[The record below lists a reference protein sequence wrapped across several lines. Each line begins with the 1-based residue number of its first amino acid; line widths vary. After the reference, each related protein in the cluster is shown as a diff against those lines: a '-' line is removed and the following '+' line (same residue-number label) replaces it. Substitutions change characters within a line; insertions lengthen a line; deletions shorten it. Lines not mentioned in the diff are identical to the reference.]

1 MASLKEYQMM
11 FQLQAKLNSGFSG
24 TMKSAQTELLTLQ
37 QRVQDLSRIQSD
49 IAAYEKQQAAVEA
62 TRQKLSTLQQQYD
75 NIQKEIQE
83 TEGFSSSLENQLLS
97 KQQQIDKTSASLE
110 KQTGKLDAMGA
121 ALENAGVDTGNL
133 SSESSRLATEIEGVK
148 TEEEAV
154 AEKANN
160 MGTSGAEAI
169 DTLASALAAAGI
181 VKMLK
186 EIGEAYM
193 TCVTNAADF
202 EETMST
208 VEALSGA
215 SAAEMSALSEEAKAL
230 GASTKFTATEAAE
243 AMTYMGMAGWG
254 AQDMLNG
261 MNGVLSLAA
270 ASGEDLARTSDIVT
284 DNLTAFGL
292 TAADTA
298 HFSDVLAAAAT
309 NSNTDVST
317 MGETFKQSASIAGAL
332 GYSVDDV
339 AVAVGLM
346 ANAGVKG
353 SIAGTALK
361 NTFNGLLEGA
371 TLTGEAFGE
380 YEFSALQA
388 DGTMKSFG
396 ATIDELRYYF
406 GQMTEA
412 ERVNNAMAI
421 AGKRSYNG
429 LLAILNATDEDYA
442 SLTDN
447 IKNCSGAA
455 QNMAKIKMNNMNG
468 QLTLMKS
475 AWDAV
480 TISIGEQFLP
490 EMTSLYEVGTDV
502 LTWVNDMIQENP
514 QLVSGFTAFI
524 GVVGAATAGITG
536 FAAAAKVV
544 KALDLASMF
553 TGPAAAIIG
562 LTAVAAAQIAAV
574 QTDLDNLVGGYHAA
588 AEEYKTSAEEHQNN
602 LDAIDTEAESTQG
615 LVTQLRGLA
624 EQSERTATEKSE
636 MAEIVNQ
643 LNTAIPDLNL
653 AYDAESD
660 TLTGLTGSVEEYVS
674 ALYEAQKYQENV
686 ARAIEL
692 KEQIAELDEQLQA
705 AKATAESTAATNK
718 TFIDFA
724 TLGSGLDVMS
734 AANERALMYT
744 GETSAAVEELQGAYD
759 AAQAE
764 LAEVESEL
772 DNYNAAQEEAAQA
785 TGGAIDYTQELIAA
799 QDELRAKYDEVYLEA
814 LDSYRGQFS
823 LMEEAAEVTTTSSSE
838 LLGNIDSQI
847 GYWADYNTNLQT
859 VMDNIASMAS
869 QGVDTSNIQAYLDAI
884 NDGSPEAAGA
894 IAGLA
899 SASQE
904 DLATIGESYGD
915 LQTKQGETAQTTA
928 ELETEFAAAL
938 ATMRGDMEGFVA
950 AMNLSGEAS
959 SAASSTASSYIN
971 TFISYASQAYSAGQQ
986 MARNA
991 VAGMRSVTGGA
1002 MPGYATG
1009 TTSAERGFAW
1019 VGENGPELM
1028 FFNGGEQILNAQQ
1041 SAAFQKEHHASLLA
1055 PAETARPEAASS
1067 SATKIVAPYSPV
1079 YNISGVDRADDLESV
1094 LRSHDEFFREYIQDV
1109 IEDAEADAARR
1120 RF

>member
-11 FQLQAKLNSGFSG
+11 FQLQAKLNGGFSS
-24 TMKSAQTELLTLQ
+24 TMKSAQTELLTLLQ
-37 QRVQDLSRIQSD
+37 KVQDLSRTQSD

-121 ALENAGVDTGNL
+121 ALEDAGIDTGNL

-148 TEEEAV
+148 AEEEAV

-169 DTLASALAAAGI
+169 DALASALAAAGI

-215 SAAEMSALSEEAKAL
+215 SSGEMSALSEEAKRL
-230 GASTKFTATEAAE
+230 GATTKFTATEAAE

-380 YEFSALQA
+380 YEFSALNA
-388 DGTMKSFG
+388 DGTMKSFSS
-396 ATIDELRYYF
+396 TIDELRYYF
-406 GQMTEA
+406 DQMTEA

-421 AGKRSYNG
+421 AGNRSYNG

-442 SLTDN
+442 SLTEN

-455 QNMAKIKMNNMNG
+455 ESMASIKMDNMNG

-480 TISIGEQFLP
+480 TISVGEQFLP
-490 EMTSLYEVGTDV
+490 EMTSLYEVGTV
-502 LTWVNDMIQENP
+502 AFTWVNDFIQEHP
-514 QLVSGFTAFI
+514 ALIKAL
-524 GVVGAATAGITG
+524 
-536 FAAAAKVV
+536 AAAAATVGGVTAAIMAYNAVAKVA
-544 KALDLASMF
+544 KTLDLASLFNGF
-553 TGPAAAIIG
+553 TGGIAIATAGLGAIAAA
-562 LTAVAAAQIAAV
+562 AAAAGEMYEAEFGAYNALLEAHDDA
-574 QTDLDNLVGGYHAA
+574 T
-588 AEEYKTSAEEHQNN
+588 EEYQGRVT
-602 LDAIDTEAESTQG
+602 AIDDEAEHAQTLITKLEDLSTK
-615 LVTQLRGLA
+615 
-624 EQSERTATEKSE
+624 EEKTYADKQ
-636 MAEIVNQ
+636 MIAEIVEELNQ
-643 LNTAIPDLNL
+643 TVPDLAL
-653 AYDAESD
+653 AYDAETDS
-660 TLTGLTGSVEEYVS
+660 LTGLTGNLDEYIS
-674 ALYEAQKYQENV
+674 SMYEAKKAQEEVSRLVELEGNIQETRAALEEATSQLDYYKEKVAENV
-686 ARAIEL
+686 ADPGYSGWS
-692 KEQIAELDEQLQA
+692 KEEEMVMNYGVTVENLTQQLAAE
-705 AKATAESTAATNK
+705 
-718 TFIDFA
+718 
-724 TLGSGLDVMS
+724 
-734 AANERALMYT
+734 
-744 GETSAAVEELQGAYD
+744 
-759 AAQAE
+759 QAE
-764 LAEVESEL
+764 YDTLYASVNE
-772 DNYNAAQEEAAQA
+772 YQAAQEEAAQA

-847 GYWADYNTNLQT
+847 GYWTDYNTNLQT
-859 VMDNIASMAS
+859 VMDNIATMAS

-959 SAASSTASSYIN
+959 SAAGSTASSYIN

-1041 SAAFQKEHHASLLA
+1041 SAAFQKEHQASILA

-1067 SATKIVAPYSPV
+1067 SATKISVPYSPV
-1079 YNISGVDRADDLESV
+1079 YNISGVDGADDLETV
-1094 LRSHDEFFREYIQDV
+1094 LRSHDEVFREYIQDV